1 MNKFNINFGL
11 FISFGLAIIFL
22 ASCNKDETLKV
33 DFPMISTVEISE
45 MMYNQV
51 TVSGHII
58 SDGGDSIVE
67 QGVCWNTLP
76 NPTIADYSKKNSD
89 ELAAD
94 FSVDMPEL
102 NSNLKY
108 YVRSYAINKK
118 GISYG
123 ENLTFT
129 LWLNQAEEPVKDI
142 DNNSYSTV
150 RIGDQIWMTENL
162 KVTHYQNGDPIA
174 HISMQD
180 DKDWLETTDGAYCVY
195 DDDDEN
201 SEKYG
206 RLYNGYAIF
215 DERNICPEGWH
226 VPTKEE
232 LETLIN
238 YLGGFYNCGY
248 LLRNRSGWEEL
259 DPNTNN
265 LSGFS
270 ALPGGARLAHRYDD
284 HANSYSSYWNG
295 NITGFFASRERSESA
310 YDTNSNRMW
319 YVQIISNG
327 GYVFLNDKITLLSGQ
342 SIRCIKD

>member
-76 NPTIADYSKKNSD
+76 NPTIANYSKKNSD

-94 FSVDMPEL
+94 FSVDIPEL

-129 LWLNQAEEPVKDI
+129 LWLNHPEDPVKDI
-142 DNNSYSTV
+142 DNNSYTTV

-162 KVTHYQNGDPIA
+162 KVTHYQNGDPITN
-174 HISMQD
+174 ITMQD
-180 DKDWLETTDGAYCVY
+180 DEDWLKTRKGAFCSYNDDGEQA
-195 DDDDEN
+195 
-201 SEKYG
+201 EKFGY
-206 RLYNGYAIF
+206 LYNGYAIF

-226 VPTKEE
+226 MPSREE

-238 YLGGFYNCGY
+238 YLGGHYEAGY
-248 LLRNRSGWEEL
+248 LLKNRSGWDVL
-259 DPNTNN
+259 DPNTN

-270 ALPGGARLAHRYDD
+270 ALPGGARVASHYDD
-284 HANSYSSYWNG
+284 DANGKTNYCEA
-295 NITGFFASRERSESA
+295 NISGFFASGERSESV
-310 YDTNSNRMW
+310 YDTNVNRMW
-319 YVQIISNG
+319 YVRIVDNGSN
-327 GYVFLNDKITLLSGQ
+327 VFLIDKITLMTGQ